1 MTNKTNNSLGFT
13 GVITSMASFN
23 AELNIGGDVSSN
35 RATNKG
41 VFYAT
46 HYKMK
51 WLIRNYYARTR
62 GEDSVLVKGKRYEKD
77 GDLAV
82 QTLQERLMDLFN
94 LDEKSF
100 KAIKTVDLVKLITEK
115 QDVKNF
121 GIALAVSNK
130 NAKITGVSQLSYA
143 KNIYEDTEEHFIEM
157 NSAYASATGKK
168 EFTNGKRKI
177 LDFANYVYNFT
188 VQPSNLSSDMIGF
201 NLENKYTEEDY
212 NWFKRGMLKSV
223 QDNQSSSSG
232 STVAYGMFI
241 DLKDGEDLVQSN
253 FSDYITCTD
262 VEDSDEKTT
271 REQKVVNFTKLAEYI
286 SKITDTIEYSEI
298 YLVDN
303 ISIKFEGVEDLEK
316 HGVVIKNMSESR
328 KI

>member
-23 AELNIGGDVSSN
+23 AELNIDGDVSAS

-62 GEDSVLVKGKRYEKD
+62 GEDSVLVKGKRYLKD
-77 GDLAV
+77 GALVV
-82 QTLQERLMDLFN
+82 QTLEERLSYVFKMDNKALKALSTDELLN
-94 LDEKSF
+94 L
-100 KAIKTVDLVKLITEK
+100 IVEK

-121 GIALAVSNK
+121 GIALALTGK

-143 KNIYEDTEEHFIEM
+143 KNIYEDTEEHFIQM
-157 NSAYASATGKK
+157 GSAYASKTDAGNNT
-168 EFTNGKRKI
+168 FGKRKF

-188 VQPSNLSSDMIGF
+188 VQPSNLSSDMVGF
-201 NLENKYTEEDY
+201 DLENKYTEDDY

-271 REQKVVNFTKLAEYI
+271 REQKVVDFTKLAEYI
-286 SKITDTIEYSEI
+286 SKITGAIEYSEI

-303 ISIKFEGVEDLEK
+303 ISIKFEGVEELEK
-316 HGVVIKNMSESR
+316 YGVVIKNMSESR